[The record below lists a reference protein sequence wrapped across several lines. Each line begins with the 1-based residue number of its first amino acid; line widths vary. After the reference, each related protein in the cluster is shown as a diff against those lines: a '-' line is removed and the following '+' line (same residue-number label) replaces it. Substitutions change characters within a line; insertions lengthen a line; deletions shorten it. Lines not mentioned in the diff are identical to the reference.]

1 MGKEALAHSSKCA
14 LTSQMFKILILFVSL
29 FHYKKEKEQNCRE
42 RENFNHSSTVYLSL
56 FRTNAGDCV
65 RVTPPLQVA
74 LPACVRTRPP
84 ESIHPPSFRTGL
96 IYPDGVAPN
105 PCCVRRQRRRN
116 TNQFVHPTS
125 RGFSF
130 WEQRHLVVVFV
141 SDRCIYKSLMMVRSW
156 FSLAREVDRIAGFEK
171 WEKKLLTIPLNA
183 PFLLKCLR
191 F

>member
-1 MGKEALAHSSKCA
+1 MLRIFVPSQRAISIHVFRSTEVGRNELLERNGGD
-14 LTSQMFKILILFVSL
+14 LTMDLFK
-29 FHYKKEKEQNCRE
+29 
-42 RENFNHSSTVYLSL
+42 YLRL
-56 FRTNAGDCV
+56 RAC
-65 RVTPPLQVA
+65 LQVVLSA
-74 LPACVRTRPP
+74 FVRTRPP
-84 ESIHPPSFRTGL
+84 DSVLTGL

-116 TNQFVHPTS
+116 TNQFVHPKS

-156 FSLAREVDRIAGFEK
+156 FSLARDVDKIAGFEK
-171 WEKKLLTIPLNA
+171 WEKKFLPIPLNES
-183 PFLLKCLR
+183 FLLKCLR